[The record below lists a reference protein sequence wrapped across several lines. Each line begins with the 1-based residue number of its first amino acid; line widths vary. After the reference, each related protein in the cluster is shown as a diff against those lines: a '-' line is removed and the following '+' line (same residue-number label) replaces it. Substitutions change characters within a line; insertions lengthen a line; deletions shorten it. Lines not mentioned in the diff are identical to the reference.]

1 MKSIPL
7 KDETLILSETER
19 YRRLNTKME
28 IVFDLR
34 K

>member
-7 KDETLILSETER
+7 KDETLIRSETEG
-19 YRRLNTKME
+19 YRRLNIKME